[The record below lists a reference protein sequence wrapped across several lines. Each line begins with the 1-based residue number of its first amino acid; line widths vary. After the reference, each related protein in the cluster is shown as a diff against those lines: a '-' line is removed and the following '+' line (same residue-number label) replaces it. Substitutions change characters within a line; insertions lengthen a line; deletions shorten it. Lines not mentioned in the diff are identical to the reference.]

1 VVKTSIDPIKDKEL
15 EMDKIE
21 RIHCSNGQLHP
32 QKPEAFSPE
41 SELYF
46 DVWER
51 PAYFMGRNGIGP
63 ASTNYYEDPTHKH
76 IVRMWKDEPVS
87 IGLVG
92 KNYKLLKNR
101 ELGEGIEDTFM
112 EVLTPKELKDV
123 TRRDRISYMG
133 GTSIRDYIFPNIR
146 ADIGSERSDIA
157 FRAIVIN
164 GYDGS
169 SSFKFY
175 HGAIDFFCVNG
186 MVTGSYDMIV
196 KRHTSRL
203 SVPRL
208 TDRLRQ
214 SIDIFYKQSE
224 QWAHWV
230 GKEIC
235 DEDAEQCYQAMPNIS
250 DRRVQQLMRQFRI
263 EVESHGRTVWALYSA
278 ATYYAS
284 TDNDDFS
291 IRETNSDHKAS
302 TLMNR
307 EQQVRSWQNSD
318 EFLKIAA

>member
-1 VVKTSIDPIKDKEL
+1 MVKTSIDPIKDKEL
-15 EMDKIE
+15 EMDNVE
-21 RIHCSNGQLHP
+21 TLHP

-63 ASTNYYEDPTHKH
+63 ASTNYYEDPHHKH
-76 IVRMWKDEPVS
+76 IVRMWKDEPRS

-112 EVLTPKELKDV
+112 EVLTPEELKDV

-146 ADIGSERSDIA
+146 ADIGSDRSDVA

-196 KRHTSRL
+196 RRHTSRL

-224 QWAHWV
+224 QWARWV

-235 DEDAEQCYQAMPNIS
+235 DEDAEECYKAMPNVS
-250 DRRVQQLMRQFRI
+250 ERRVQQLMRQFHI
-263 EVESHGRTVWALYSA
+263 ECQSHGRTVWALYSA
-278 ATYYAS
+278 ATFYAS
-284 TDNDDFS
+284 SDRGDFS